1 MTSKKSSSENSLTKA
16 VIICGPTGSGKSTLA
31 MNLAR
36 KYGGQI
42 IAADSRQIY
51 KRLDIGTAKPTLEE
65 RRQIPHHMIDLVEV
79 SETFTAK
86 IYAQTASRA
95 LREVAAAGDVPFIVG
110 GAGLY
115 LSALTRGLFEG
126 SSRNEVL
133 RTELEELGR
142 KYGTLKL
149 HEMLLDIDPESAAL
163 ISPNDKVR
171 LIRAIEVFKQTGE
184 KLSALKKAGRY
195 GSPTARYLWLG
206 LTLDRQAL
214 YERINSRVDSM
225 MEMGLVEEVVG
236 LRNDGLGNHLRQ
248 KKIVGYY
255 EIVEVLDGVIP
266 LHNAVSLIKQH
277 SRNYAKKQL
286 TWFRNKTPARWLFA
300 DDKNL
305 DTEVCGL
312 LDDYLKNA

>member
-31 MNLAR
+31 MKLAR
-36 KYGGQI
+36 KYSGQI
-42 IAADSRQIY
+42 IAADSRQVY
-51 KRLDIGTAKPTLEE
+51 RRLEIGTAKPTLEE

-86 IYAQTASRA
+86 TYAQMASRA
-95 LREVAAAGDVPFIVG
+95 LREVAAIGDVPFIVG

-126 SSRNEVL
+126 PSRNEVF
-133 RTELEELGR
+133 RTELEEVAR
-142 KYGTLKL
+142 KCGTLKL

-184 KLSALKKAGRY
+184 KPSALKKSGRY
-195 GSPTARYLWLG
+195 SFPTARYLWVG
-206 LTLDRQAL
+206 LTLERQAL
-214 YERINSRVDSM
+214 YERIDSRVDSM
-225 MEMGLVEEVVG
+225 MEMGLVEEVIG

-255 EIVEVLDGVIP
+255 EIVEALDGAVP
-266 LHNAVSLIKQH
+266 LHKAVSLIKQH

-300 DDKNL
+300 DDKKL